1 MMKMILSEDFKGERH
16 KEEEKMDKKRK
27 VILDVDTGSDD
38 ALAIMAT
45 ILSPEFDIVGICTVN
60 GNLPVPN
67 TTENTLRVVELMGR
81 PDIPVVRG
89 CATPLVATLDPL
101 RKMRQRSNDG
111 VTESGEEVTY
121 HSDYLPLPPATLKPV
136 EGTNAV
142 SWYID
147 TLMHAKEKIT
157 LIMVGPLTNFA
168 CAYRAEPEIINHVE
182 EIVIMSGGHDQR
194 NSTAASEYNVFIDP
208 EATAIVLNCGAKI
221 TMMPLDATHKANMR
235 PCHVE
240 LFRSWGNAVGNFVAD
255 EIEARL
261 KAYNTMQPLHE
272 PDIAPIHDALC
283 VLYLLDPSVITK
295 IKHMR
300 CDVVCGGIADGQ
312 TLFDT
317 RHFND
322 APKNVYVCLDT
333 DEEKFAKMLIDIL
346 SRAK

>member
-1 MMKMILSEDFKGERH
+1 MEL
-16 KEEEKMDKKRK
+16 KKRK
-27 VILDVDTGSDD
+27 VIFDVDTGSDD
-38 ALAIMAT
+38 ALALMVG

-60 GNLPVPN
+60 GNLPVEN
-67 TTENTLRVVELMGR
+67 TTENTLRVLELLKA
-81 PDIPVVRG
+81 DIPVIKG
-89 CATPLVATLDPL
+89 CGTPILATLDPL
-101 RKMRQRSNDG
+101 RRMRQRSNDG
-111 VTESGEEVTY
+111 VSADGEEVTY
-121 HSDYLPLPPATLKPV
+121 HAPHLPLPPATTKPV

-147 TLMHAKEKIT
+147 TLMNAKEKIT

-168 CAYRAEPEIINHVE
+168 LAYRAQPEIINNVE
-182 EIVIMSGGHDQR
+182 EILLMSGGHDQR

-235 PCHVE
+235 PKHQK
-240 LFRSWGNAVGNFVAD
+240 LFESWGNAVGDFVAA

-283 VLYLLDPSVITK
+283 VLYLLDPTVITK

-317 RHFND
+317 RHFNV
-322 APKNVYVCLDT
+322 APKNVYACLDT
-333 DEEKFAKMLIDIL
+333 DEEKFATMLVDIL
-346 SRAK
+346 SRSKNI

>member
-1 MMKMILSEDFKGERH
+1 MEL
-16 KEEEKMDKKRK
+16 KKRK
-27 VILDVDTGSDD
+27 IIFDVDTGSDD
-38 ALAIMAT
+38 ALALMVG

-60 GNLPVPN
+60 GNLPVEN
-67 TTENTLRVVELMGR
+67 TTENTLRVLELMKA
-81 PDIPVVRG
+81 DIPVIKG
-89 CATPLVATLDPL
+89 CGTPLLARLDPL
-101 RKMRQRSNDG
+101 RKLRQRSNNGVSADG
-111 VTESGEEVTY
+111 QEVTY
-121 HSDYLPLPPATLKPV
+121 HAPYLPLPPATTKPV

-147 TLMHAKEKIT
+147 TLMNAKEKIT

-168 CAYRAEPEIINHVE
+168 LAYRAQPEIINNVE
-182 EIVIMSGGHDQR
+182 EILLMSGGHDQR

-208 EATAIVLNCGAKI
+208 EATAIVLDCGAKI

-235 PCHVE
+235 PQHQA
-240 LFRSWGNAVGNFVAD
+240 LFESWGNAVGDFVAA

-283 VLYLLDPSVITK
+283 VLYLLDPTVITK
-295 IKHMR
+295 MKHMR

-333 DEEKFAKMLIDIL
+333 DEEKFANMLVDIL
-346 SRAK
+346 LRSKDM

>member
-1 MMKMILSEDFKGERH
+1 MET
-16 KEEEKMDKKRK
+16 KRK
-27 VILDVDTGSDD
+27 IIMDVDTGSDD
-38 ALAIMAT
+38 ALAIMAAL
-45 ILSPEFDIVGICTVN
+45 LSPEFDILGICTVN
-60 GNLPVPN
+60 GNRPVPF
-67 TTENTLRVVELMGR
+67 TTENTLRVLELMGR
-81 PDIPVVRG
+81 TDIPVIRG

-101 RKMRQRSNDG
+101 RKLRQRSNDG
-111 VTESGEEVTY
+111 VMESGEEVTY
-121 HSDYLPLPPATLKPV
+121 HTEYLPLPPATIKAV
-136 EGTNAV
+136 EGKNAV
-142 SWYID
+142 TWYID
-147 TLMHAKEKIT
+147 TLMSAKEKIT

-168 CAYRAEPEIINHVE
+168 CAYRAEPEIMKNVE
-182 EIVIMSGGHDQR
+182 EIVLMSGGHDQR

-235 PCHVE
+235 PCHVD
-240 LFRSWGNAVGNFVAD
+240 LFRSWNNPVGEFIAA
-255 EIEARL
+255 EIENRL

-283 VLYLLDPSVITK
+283 VLYLLDPTVITK

-317 RHFND
+317 RYFND

-333 DEEKFAKMLIDIL
+333 DEEKFVNMMIDIL
-346 SRAK
+346 SRVK

>member
-1 MMKMILSEDFKGERH
+1 MEN
-16 KEEEKMDKKRK
+16 KKRK

-45 ILSPEFDIVGICTVN
+45 LLSPEFEVVGICTVN
-60 GNLPVPN
+60 GNRPVEY
-67 TTENTLRVVELMGR
+67 TTENTLRVVELLKA
-81 PDIPVVRG
+81 DVPVIRG
-89 CATPLVATLDPL
+89 CGTPITATLDPL

-111 VTESGEEVTY
+111 VDEQGEEVTY
-121 HSDYLPLPPATLKPV
+121 HTEYLPLPPATRKAV

-142 SWYID
+142 CWYID
-147 TLMHAKEKIT
+147 TLMHAEEKIT

-168 CAYRAEPEIINHVE
+168 LAYRAEPEIMKNVE
-182 EIVIMSGGHDQR
+182 EIILMSGGHDQR

-221 TMMPLDATHKANMR
+221 TMMPLDATHKANLR
-235 PCHVE
+235 PRHQAIFE
-240 LFRSWGNAVGNFVAD
+240 SWGNPVGDFVAA
-255 EIEARL
+255 EIEGRL
-261 KAYNTMQPLHE
+261 KAYNTLQPLHE

-283 VLYLLDPSVITK
+283 VMYLLDPTVITK
-295 IKHMR
+295 MKHMR

-333 DEEKFAKMLIDIL
+333 DEEKFANMMIDIL
-346 SRAK
+346 SRSKNL

>member
-1 MMKMILSEDFKGERH
+1 
-16 KEEEKMDKKRK
+16 MDLKKRK
-27 VILDVDTGSDD
+27 VIFDVDTGSDD
-38 ALAIMAT
+38 ALALMVG

-60 GNLPVPN
+60 GNLPVDN
-67 TTENTLRVVELMGR
+67 TTENTLRVLELMKA
-81 PDIPVVRG
+81 DIPVIKG
-89 CATPLVATLDPL
+89 CGTPILATLDPL
-101 RKMRQRSNDG
+101 RKLRQRSNDG
-111 VTESGEEVTY
+111 VSADGEEVTY
-121 HSDYLPLPPATLKPV
+121 HAPYLPLPPATTKPV

-147 TLMHAKEKIT
+147 TLMNAKEKIT

-168 CAYRAEPEIINHVE
+168 LAYRAQPEIINNVE
-182 EIVIMSGGHDQR
+182 EILLMSGGHDQR

-235 PCHVE
+235 PKHQK
-240 LFRSWGNAVGNFVAD
+240 LFESWGNAVGDFVAA

-261 KAYNTMQPLHE
+261 KAYNIMQPLHE

-283 VLYLLDPSVITK
+283 VLYLLDPTVITK
-295 IKHMR
+295 MRHMR

-333 DEEKFAKMLIDIL
+333 DEEKFADMLVDIL
-346 SRAK
+346 SRSKDI